1 MFIARSKVFAAM
13 FKHPFKENREN
24 CVDISEFS
32 FAVVTELLQFMY
44 TGEAPKLGDMP
55 VDLLAAA
62 DKYQLDRLKALCAKS
77 MRDNLSIETAPMVLD
92 AADLYNMK
100 DLKIETIQFIQTN
113 AGEITKTSNWR
124 NIITTHRKLI
134 LEALVEQKLQEL
146 NINEDYLDEPRK
158 YK

>member
-13 FKHPFKENREN
+13 FKHPFKENRDN

-146 NINEDYLDEPRK
+146 NK
-158 YK
+158 